1 MHDTAINYGEL
12 LGPNVIHRDSLF
24 QFHTLY
30 FFSIQPLVLSDQHAT
45 VGRDYVNKNVHFVRA
60 SERDNRMDILRTAA
74 ARLTAIMMRCRR
86 RCQPI
91 GIHAHI
97 YTLTELL
104 LYCMSVKTNC
114 AGWRNTQRQTV
125 KVTQVEICATDN
137 DTFIEIVVRIGQ

>member
-1 MHDTAINYGEL
+1 MESCSDQKWFTGTNSSSPTRCI
-12 LGPNVIHRDSLF
+12 
-24 QFHTLY
+24 
-30 FFSIQPLVLSDQHAT
+30 FSPCNLSLSDQHAA

-114 AGWRNTQRQTV
+114 AGWRNTHRQTV
-125 KVTQVEICATDN
+125 QLRRWRFVQPTMIHLLKL
-137 DTFIEIVVRIGQ
+137 